1 MLVNIVFLNSS
12 FIINLSI
19 HIQENMRRF
28 LLLALTAGISIPIVA
43 CSPKKELSP
52 KPVVVETLISAT
64 ESWNGDSFKYPSGQ
78 AEMKLEQ
85 ITAQPGFKTPLHL
98 HPQPGIIYV
107 KTGTLYC
114 ETSDGKVIT
123 VGAGESFA
131 SSQDTVHYCENNGD
145 EEMVVFVASAGA
157 NGQKTTVLTE

>member
-1 MLVNIVFLNSS
+1 
-12 FIINLSI
+12 
-19 HIQENMRRF
+19 MRRF

-43 CSPKKELSP
+43 CSLKKQTPLE
-52 KPVVVETLISAT
+52 PVVVETLISAS
-64 ESWNGDSFKYPSGQ
+64 ESWNGDSFSYPRGK
-78 AEMKLEQ
+78 AEMKLEK

-107 KTGTLYC
+107 QRGTLFYKN
-114 ETSDGKVIT
+114 SDGQSLT
-123 VGAGESFA
+123 VEAGESFA

-157 NGQKTTVLTE
+157 KGKKTTVPSE